1 MENLND
7 FIREKG
13 IILIVI
19 LGIGA
24 IIFVKY
30 SDRRSKNEREYL
42 KFNGAFAIGEFTD
55 RSYYSTNGRVSS
67 VGFEYVVNSKKTT
80 GADTRC
86 WQDSPKASE
95 VYIDDKKADVG
106 DKFLVLYDLNK
117 PKKSIIRLDYPI
129 KDSSDFKKY
138 VKEFEEMR
146 KQK

>member
-24 IIFVKY
+24 IIFVEF
-30 SDRRSKNEREYL
+30 SDRRGKNKREEL
-42 KFNGAFAIGEFTD
+42 KLNGGFAIGEFTD
-55 RSYYSTNGRVSS
+55 RSYYSSNGMVNSIGYS
-67 VGFEYVVNSKKTT
+67 FAINSKKFR
-80 GADTRC
+80 GGDNNC
-86 WQDSPKASE
+86 GWDSREASNAF
-95 VYIDDKKADVG
+95 IDKKKADVG
-106 DKFLVLYDLNK
+106 DKFLVLYDLKN
-117 PKKSIIRLDYPI
+117 PKRSIIRLDYPI